1 MGEGG
6 RREGGEREGGE
17 REGGEREGGEGGN
30 NLKVSFV
37 RSGVANDERGNTT
50 LSARCEMLATCVR
63 RSVDYTYQIL
73 PGNIN

>member
-6 RREGGEREGGE
+6 R

-37 RSGVANDERGNTT
+37 RSGVANDERVTRH
-50 LSARCEMLATCVR
+50 SVRCECWPRV
-63 RSVDYTYQIL
+63 
-73 PGNIN
+73 